1 MILLHTQ
8 KIARHFGSET
18 LFDNV
23 SMEIMEN
30 SRIGLVG
37 RNGAGKTTLLNI
49 LSGREEPDEGI
60 VHRKKDCTI
69 GYLDQHTGLES
80 DLTIWEEMEKLTEPI
95 KQIEREMHAIEQ
107 QLSDESLDKQSDTYT
122 DLLSRYDFLQQSFR
136 EHNGYGIES
145 EIRSVLHG
153 FRYYPEDYDT
163 PISNLSGG
171 QKTRLALAKL
181 LLEKKDLLILDEPT
195 NHLDIDTLSWLES
208 YLQNYSKALLIV
220 SHDRYFLDKVVK
232 NIYEVSRGSVEN
244 YPGNYSDY
252 LKQKSEKIKREW
264 KVFEKQQKKMA
275 KLEDFVNRNL
285 VRAST
290 TKRAQAR
297 RKQLEKM
304 DPLDKPQGDEKSAH
318 FQFIPERT
326 SGQVVLQTADLAIGY
341 DSIPLSEHINLDIRK
356 EDSIAVVGPNGVGK
370 TTLLKT
376 LYKLIPSISG
386 EIKYGTKVDMGYYDQ
401 EQTTL
406 NDKKSILDEVW
417 DDHPLLSEQS
427 VRTLLGSFLF
437 SGEDVDKSI
446 FSLSGGEKARV
457 ALAKLALEKNNT
469 LLLDEPTNHLDIDSK
484 EVLENALIDFEGTL
498 LFVSHD
504 RYFIN
509 RLATKVIELSEDGA
523 TLYLGDY
530 DYYLQ
535 KKAEL
540 EAMESID
547 SSSDLTD
554 TTGSHSLDSTS
565 DQTAKLSFEAQ
576 KERQKRERK
585 LTREIE
591 RIEKELEDLEAAL
604 LNIQH
609 ELSQPETFSD
619 SAKTERLS
627 KENDTLS
634 SKQENLLIEWETLH
648 DTLENL

>member
-1 MILLHTQ
+1 
-8 KIARHFGSET
+8 
-18 LFDNV
+18 
-23 SMEIMEN
+23 
-30 SRIGLVG
+30 
-37 RNGAGKTTLLNI
+37 
-49 LSGREEPDEGI
+49 
-60 VHRKKDCTI
+60 
-69 GYLDQHTGLES
+69 
-80 DLTIWEEMEKLTEPI
+80 
-95 KQIEREMHAIEQ
+95 
-107 QLSDESLDKQSDTYT
+107 
-122 DLLSRYDFLQQSFR
+122 
-136 EHNGYGIES
+136 
-145 EIRSVLHG
+145 
-153 FRYYPEDYDT
+153 
-163 PISNLSGG
+163 
-171 QKTRLALAKL
+171 
-181 LLEKKDLLILDEPT
+181 
-195 NHLDIDTLSWLES
+195 
-208 YLQNYSKALLIV
+208 
-220 SHDRYFLDKVVK
+220 
-232 NIYEVSRGSVEN
+232 
-244 YPGNYSDY
+244 
-252 LKQKSEKIKREW
+252 
-264 KVFEKQQKKMA
+264 
-275 KLEDFVNRNL
+275 
-285 VRAST
+285 
-290 TKRAQAR
+290 
-297 RKQLEKM
+297 
-304 DPLDKPQGDEKSAH
+304 
-318 FQFIPERT
+318 
-326 SGQVVLQTADLAIGY
+326 
-341 DSIPLSEHINLDIRK
+341 
-356 EDSIAVVGPNGVGK
+356 
-370 TTLLKT
+370 
-376 LYKLIPSISG
+376 
-386 EIKYGTKVDMGYYDQ
+386 MGYYDQ

-406 NDKKSILDEVW
+406 NDKKSVLDEVW

-540 EAMESID
+540 EAIESID

-576 KERQKRERK
+576 KERQKKERK